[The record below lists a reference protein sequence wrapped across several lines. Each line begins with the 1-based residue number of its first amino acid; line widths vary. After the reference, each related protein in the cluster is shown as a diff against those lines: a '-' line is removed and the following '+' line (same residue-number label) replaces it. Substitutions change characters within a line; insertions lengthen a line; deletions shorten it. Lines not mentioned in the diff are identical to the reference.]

1 MVELSSFF
9 LVVLIVSL
17 GLTLITF
24 ALGAGG
30 LHIPGLHPGAAHVH
44 IGAHAPQVGHNLHI
58 GHAESAH
65 PGHGNA
71 GAESISPFNMA
82 TILAFLTWFGGV
94 GYLLTR
100 FSGVWLWL
108 VFFLAIVGGIIGGAV
123 IFWISLGLIS
133 KERPLD
139 PADYEMVG
147 VLGSLTSG
155 IRPGGVGE
163 LCFSQ
168 EGVRRSTPARSDDG
182 GAIAKGAEVLV
193 TRYEK
198 GIAYVKQWEEVR

>member
-1 MVELSSFF
+1 MTLADIYLFCF
-9 LVVLIVSL
+9 LVGF
-17 GLTLITF
+17 GLTVVA
-24 ALGAGG
+24 ALSGTHHLHLPGG
-30 LHIPGLHPGAAHVH
+30 HHISRGT
-44 IGAHAPQVGHNLHI
+44 
-58 GHAESAH
+58 
-65 PGHGNA
+65 GHG
-71 GAESISPFNMA
+71 SIFSFGNIA
-82 TILAFLTWFGGV
+82 AFLTWFGGV

-108 VFFLAIVGGIIGGAV
+108 VFFLAIVGGILGGAV

-139 PADYEMVG
+139 PADYEMIG

-182 GAIAKGAEVLV
+182 DAIAKGAEVLV